1 MFIKPFFKHNRTTGE
16 RYTVFKLCES
26 YRLNWGIHHRIII
39 SFGRL
44 EELETVE
51 QKKLLATRVE
61 KLIINGGNSLSTSDV
76 DEQVEQLARHYF
88 AEIKSRKRYDI
99 KQGNEDWEM
108 VNMSTLKIRT
118 PGK

>member
-1 MFIKPFFKHNRTTGE
+1 MFIKPFFKHNKTTGE

-51 QKKLLATRVE
+51 QKKLLAARVE
-61 KLIINGGNSLSTSDV
+61 ELLVGGGNTLTTSTT
-76 DEQVEQLARHYF
+76 DEQVE
-88 AEIKSRKRYDI
+88 
-99 KQGNEDWEM
+99 
-108 VNMSTLKIRT
+108 
-118 PGK
+118 